1 MTNRFENLYQK
12 ITQTNTIG
20 LAAFVAIIALF
31 TPMADAAVV
40 QRGTSARPT
49 TSTRVNVTGRMPTMT
64 APSTTQTSTTET
76 TEPDSEP
83 DEEIIIENKS
93 SQFDEY
99 LADVNT
105 ENSTADTSARALADA
120 IAAQRA
126 ALDADD
132 AVSTATTSV
141 ASGQNACDIGLRQCM
156 TERCG
161 NNFYDCRGDTD
172 TIWGNKMDACRNDID
187 AQCTGEEYRLFAA
200 EIKADRDMN
209 ARLASYNAVIDCGNQ
224 YNDCIITECGTT
236 FSKCLGKSAGDAAI
250 AKCKTIADNCVQQDS
265 GLASRTMSVFGAL
278 RQDAEVLV
286 QRDEQRLYDLRDQ
299 MREQCRMLGATLD
312 DRSLDC
318 VFTVEFYA
326 GDDSTLFA
334 SKKAYAGGVFDCT
347 PDWFGIDVTT
357 FMENAYRLTRSQTSA
372 TASLMGSGVGIAAGA
387 IASGAINR
395 AIDRQKAENAL
406 KEAQAEHDEKF
417 GDQSESKDENSA
429 EEKTDEN
436 AETEQSGRPS
446 EEARKAECENKGGVW
461 ENNICKSP
469 DCGEGQ
475 IWDDFY
481 GRCTEQDPKKT
492 PKTISDQKAACTALG
507 NIWSESGG
515 TCLCKNNGQWDSVT
529 ATCGAAPTLNLDN
542 TTATSSGFSGSGLG
556 NILNSGS
563 SSGNS
568 NISLL
573 GNTTNANTSLIN
585 RVVTPT
591 RGVASR

>member
-64 APSTTQTSTTET
+64 APSTTQTSTTKT

-105 ENSTADTSARALADA
+105 ENSTADTSARALADT

-132 AVSTATTSV
+132 AIYTATTSV

-372 TASLMGSGVGIAAGA
+372 SAALMGSGLGVATGA
-387 IASGAINR
+387 LTSGAISR
-395 AIDRQKAENAL
+395 AIDRQKAEDAVKDAK
-406 KEAQAEHDEKF
+406 KEHEENF
-417 GDQSESKDENSA
+417 GDKSESKDEKSDSKTDKNAKSEA
-429 EEKTDEN
+429 EKT
-436 AETEQSGRPS
+436 SSSRPV
-446 EEARKAECENKGGVW
+446 EDARQKECESNGGSW
-461 ENNICKSP
+461 QNGICKDP
-469 DCGEGQ
+469 ECDDDQ
-475 IWDDFY
+475 IWDDFS
-481 GRCTEQDPKKT
+481 GRCIERN
-492 PKTISDQKAACTALG
+492 PKTSPKPLSEQEKMCTALG
-507 NIWSESGG
+507 NTWSGDD
-515 TCLCKNNGQWDSVT
+515 CICKNGGSWDS
-529 ATCGAAPTLNLDN
+529 ASGTCGAAPALNLD
-542 TTATSSGFSGSGLG
+542 TSLPTNMGTLTPPSGL
-556 NILNSGS
+556 SRPTS
-563 SSGNS
+563 
-568 NISLL
+568 SLL
-573 GNTTNANTSLIN
+573 GTT
-585 RVVTPT
+585 T
-591 RGVASR
+591 RGVSSR

>member
-105 ENSTADTSARALADA
+105 ENSTADASARALADA

-132 AVSTATTSV
+132 AIYTATTSV

-187 AQCTGEEYRLFAA
+187 AQCTGEEYRLFAS

-372 TASLMGSGVGIAAGA
+372 SAALMGSGLGVATGA
-387 IASGAINR
+387 LTSGAISR
-395 AIDRQKAENAL
+395 AIDRQKAEDAVKDAK
-406 KEAQAEHDEKF
+406 KEHEENF
-417 GDQSESKDENSA
+417 GDKSESKGEKSDSKTDKNAKSEA
-429 EEKTDEN
+429 EKT
-436 AETEQSGRPS
+436 SSSRPVEDARQKES
-446 EEARKAECENKGGVW
+446 ESNGGSW
-461 ENNICKSP
+461 QNGICK
-469 DCGEGQ
+469 
-475 IWDDFY
+475 
-481 GRCTEQDPKKT
+481 DP
-492 PKTISDQKAACTALG
+492 
-507 NIWSESGG
+507 E
-515 TCLCKNNGQWDSVT
+515 
-529 ATCGAAPTLNLDN
+529 
-542 TTATSSGFSGSGLG
+542 
-556 NILNSGS
+556 
-563 SSGNS
+563 
-568 NISLL
+568 
-573 GNTTNANTSLIN
+573 
-585 RVVTPT
+585 
-591 RGVASR
+591 